1 MADVTTRDA
10 TVVPKEPGFAA
21 IGTTIA
27 GRYKVE
33 ALLGTGGMG
42 AVYLVQHTLMHKR
55 FALKMLNAE
64 TSRLPE
70 MVARFEREAIAAGR
84 IDHPNIAGASD
95 FGRADDGTSF
105 LVLEY
110 LEGQRLRDALAAG
123 PIPFRRAIHIA
134 MQVASALE
142 RTHEL
147 GIIHRGQFA
156 VKSPSRNVNS
166 DAFLEK
172 LWKSYE
178 GPLICR
184 LSRDGAQQ
192 RAADFSGQA
201 AQAFKE
207 LG

>member
-1 MADVTTRDA
+1 MSDVTTRDA
-10 TVVPKEPGFAA
+10 TVIPKEPGFAA

-64 TSRLPE
+64 TSQLPE

-84 IDHPNIAGASD
+84 IDHPNITAATD
-95 FGRADDGTSF
+95 FGRAEDGAFF

-110 LEGQRLRDALAAG
+110 LEGQRLRDALAKG
-123 PIPFRRAIHIA
+123 PLPYRRAVHIA

-147 GIIHRGQFA
+147 GIIHRVLHGAPAASLKTARQRLRFPSA
-156 VKSPSRNVNS
+156 VFSP
-166 DAFLEK
+166 AAA
-172 LWKSYE
+172 WK
-178 GPLICR
+178 
-184 LSRDGAQQ
+184 
-192 RAADFSGQA
+192 
-201 AQAFKE
+201 
-207 LG
+207 